1 MPGSPA
7 SYVER
12 AVGGRVT
19 PVSLPPPRQAGIID
33 FGRVFVSIGTNA
45 PSLPGVGITIIKF
58 DGTTKPG
65 FPQTR
70 NVTRG
75 RSSAV
80 FELEGGGNPDA
91 VFVVNLFA
99 FPPSVEVSV
108 LVETD
113 SP

>member
-7 SYVER
+7 SYVEK
-12 AVGGRVT
+12 ALGGRIT
-19 PVSLPPPRQAGIID
+19 PVSLPPARQAGLID
-33 FGRVFVSIGTNA
+33 FGRVFVS
-45 PSLPGVGITIIKF
+45 VGSNRFLGMVSFNIIKF

-65 FPQTR
+65 FPQSRT
-70 NVTRG
+70 VTPG
-75 RSSAV
+75 RDDAI

-91 VFVVNLFA
+91 VFVVDLST
-99 FPPSVEVSV
+99 FPDFVEVSV